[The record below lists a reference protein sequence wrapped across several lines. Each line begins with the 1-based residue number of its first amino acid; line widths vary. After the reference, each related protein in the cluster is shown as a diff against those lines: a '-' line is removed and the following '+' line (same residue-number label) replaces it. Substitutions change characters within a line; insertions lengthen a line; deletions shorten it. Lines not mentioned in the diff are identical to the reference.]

1 MTLKHTIATRPGQPD
16 IEVELTRSEIDARK
30 VRESEVLKEDNN
42 YIRKRGQ
49 AYARQIDPFMQ
60 EAMAELILEGR
71 PELIEE
77 LKAKRAKI
85 KLKHPKETL

>member
-16 IEVELTRSEIDARK
+16 IEVELTRSEIDASK

-49 AYARQIDPFMQ
+49 AYARQIDP
-60 EAMAELILEGR
+60 AMAELILEGR

>member
-1 MTLKHTIATRPGQPD
+1 MSTIDTSRFLAREKKLTATSDAFTTGYYYTKNPG
-16 IEVELTRSEIDARK
+16 
-30 VRESEVLKEDNN
+30 KEDNN
-42 YIRKRGQ
+42 YIHKRGQ